1 MRFGA
6 IAHCTAIV
14 ILPILLGRP
23 ELASGA
29 ELPWAFI
36 PPQQPAIPPPLGLHR
51 KWPASAL
58 DRLTLA
64 AMLSAGH
71 APAKPADRA
80 TLLRRLSLDLTGLPP
95 SPTDQARFLSTRA
108 PNALAAEVDRLLASP
123 HFGEHWGRHWL
134 DAARYADSNGYEK
147 DMARSIWPYRDWVID
162 AFNRDLT
169 LEEFVMAQ
177 LAGDLVENPAL
188 QETVATGFLRNSMT
202 NEEGG
207 VDPEEA
213 RVEAII
219 DRVDTVSKSFLGL
232 TVACAQCHDHKF
244 DPISQREY
252 YQFFA
257 FLNNDDEAI
266 VEVPTAAQNQ
276 LQDTI
281 KANVTELQRKA
292 MARPGVITAMSTWA
306 GSTTPSVKWL
316 NLKDAQIFGAF
327 GQKFEKLEDE
337 SYLAKGD
344 RHTEATYT
352 VSGKAQHTATTPI
365 TGIRIEFLTHPSL
378 FFGGPGRD
386 DIGRA
391 VVTEI
396 QVSSAPADGPLASK
410 PTVISKVTATVESE
424 HWKATSVID
433 GDNQTG
439 WSTGAAGSGRRN
451 QSQHL
456 VLVPNK
462 PIGYSNGTIL
472 TVAIIQRMGARQT
485 VGRFRVTTTSDKGS
499 LVADPI
505 SVQTRTILSKP
516 AFNWTPAER
525 IQLFEHYRI
534 GRPEFVAL
542 NTAVDEAHGQWP
554 TGDTTMVLRER
565 QPARTTRIFTRGDFK
580 RPGDTVS
587 PDVPHLLHSMQ
598 TLPRNRLGLAR
609 WIASPQN
616 PLTARVLVNRAWQ
629 ALFGQGLAD
638 TPDDFGA
645 RAAKPDNQALLD
657 WLSLEFLREGGR
669 MKPLLRTIVL
679 SATYQQS
686 SNATPQARQK
696 DPDNR
701 WLARGS
707 RFRLD
712 AESIRDV
719 MLSSSG
725 LLTPAIGGPSVF
737 PAMPAGLVEL
747 TFGGRD
753 SWKTATGSDRY
764 RRGMYTFWKRTLPY
778 PSMAT
783 FDAPEAR
790 TSCVRRDRSNTPLQA
805 LTTLNDPVF
814 MEAAQALA
822 LRVWQ
827 EAKPNDNAR
836 IRHAFSLA
844 LGRTP
849 TANEARRLQ
858 TFLANQ
864 RRHFRGNTRDAVL
877 VSAAALE
884 NPPSGVDLH
893 ALAPWTM
900 VSRVLLNLDETI
912 TRE

>member
-1 MRFGA
+1 MRFGS
-6 IAHCTAIV
+6 TALFPSIV
-14 ILPILLGRP
+14 IIPMVLGRP
-23 ELASGA
+23 GAATGA
-29 ELPWAFI
+29 ELPWAFVA
-36 PPQQPAIPPPLGLHR
+36 PQKTAIS
-51 KWPASAL
+51 PASGPHRDWPKGEL

-64 AMLSAGH
+64 AMLAGGH
-71 APAKPADRA
+71 TPAKPADRPA
-80 TLLRRLSLDLTGLPP
+80 LLRRLSLDLTGLPP
-95 SPTDQARFLSTRA
+95 SPAEQARFLANRA
-108 PNALAAEVDRLLASP
+108 PNAVAAEIDRLLASP

-169 LEEFVMAQ
+169 LAEFATAQ
-177 LAGDLVENPAL
+177 LAGDLVEAPTL
-188 QETVATGFLRNSMT
+188 QQTIATGFLRNAMT

-207 VDPEEA
+207 VDPEES

-219 DRVDTVSKSFLGL
+219 DRVDAVSKTFLGL

-266 VEVPTAAQNQ
+266 IEVPTAAQE
-276 LQDTI
+276 LLRDTI
-281 KANVTELQRKA
+281 QTRVTELKREA
-292 MARPGVITAMSTWA
+292 LARPGIFKAMSDWTR
-306 GSTTPSVKWL
+306 SVPPRAHWSP
-316 NLKDAQIFGAF
+316 LKDPQIFGAF

-344 RHTEATYT
+344 RNTEATYT
-352 VSGKAQHTATTPI
+352 VTGKTQHTPTTPI
-365 TGIRIEFLTHPSL
+365 TGIRIELLTHASL

-386 DIGRA
+386 DLGRA

-396 QVSSAPADGPLASK
+396 QVSAAPASEPTASK
-410 PTVISKVTATVESE
+410 VIRLSKASATVESE
-424 HWKATSVID
+424 HWKAAAVID

-439 WSTGAAGSGRRN
+439 WSTGAAGIGRRN

-456 VLVPNK
+456 VLVPDQ
-462 PIGYSNGTIL
+462 PFGYPGGTIL
-472 TVAIIQRMGARQT
+472 TVSIVQRMGARQT
-485 VGRFRVTTTSDKGS
+485 VGRFRITTTANKAIP
-499 LVADPI
+499 LADP
-505 SVQTRTILSKP
+505 LSPQARNLLGKP
-516 AFNWTPAER
+516 ASNWTPAEQT
-525 IQLFEHYRI
+525 QLFEYYRI
-534 GRPEFVAL
+534 GRPEFAAL
-542 NTAVDEAHGQWP
+542 TIAIDEAFSKWP
-554 TGDTTMVLRER
+554 TGETTMVLRER
-565 QPARTTRIFTRGDFK
+565 QPARATRIFTRGDFR
-580 RPGDTVS
+580 RPGETVG
-587 PDVPHLLHSMQ
+587 PDVPRVLPSMQ
-598 TLPRNRLGLAR
+598 TLPRNRLGLAQ

-616 PLTARVLVNRAWQ
+616 PLTGRVLVNRAWQ
-629 ALFGQGLAD
+629 ALFSQGLAD

-645 RAAKPDNQALLD
+645 RAAKPGNQALLD
-657 WLSLEFLREGGR
+657 WLALEFVREGGR
-669 MKPLLRTIVL
+669 MKPLLRTILL

-686 SNATPQARQK
+686 SNATPAARQK

-701 WLARGS
+701 LLARGS

-719 MLSSSG
+719 MLSASG
-725 LLTPAIGGPSVF
+725 LLTPTIGGPSVF
-737 PAMPAGLVEL
+737 PVMPAGLVEL

-753 SWKTATGSDRY
+753 TWKTATGSDRY

-822 LRVWQ
+822 LRVWR
-827 EAKPNDNAR
+827 EAKPNDSAR

-849 TANEARRLQ
+849 TANETRSLEA
-858 TFLANQ
+858 FVAKQ

-893 ALAPWTM
+893 TLAPWTM